1 LALPANAGRFF
12 VLDMAANPDVPLFE
26 PYDSPVAGEPEMTRI
41 SRRSFNLGLGVSGA
55 ASLTGAGARRATA
68 DTWPSRPVT
77 IIMPFAAGSGTDSMA
92 RALAAEFSEKLS
104 GRFIVENR
112 PGAGG
117 NLGAAAVAKA
127 APDGYTLLFATNGP
141 GAVNKLTYKEM
152 QYDPERDFA
161 PIVLVAEIPAIIAAG
176 PQSPAKS
183 LAELV
188 AYAKANPEQVSI
200 GNPGNGT
207 LGHIVA
213 VLVQRQAGI
222 KLNNIPYRGSAPLTT
237 DLLGGQVALAS
248 DLMATYAPLIA
259 EGRLNGIALIS
270 KARNEAIPNVPT
282 IKEVGIN
289 IEGSGWCSL
298 LAPTGTPVEIIEK
311 LNTITNAYLKTDK
324 AKAQLKVLSMTAAG
338 STPQELKAFIAA
350 EIAKWR
356 PIVQEANISL

>member
-1 LALPANAGRFF
+1 
-12 VLDMAANPDVPLFE
+12 
-26 PYDSPVAGEPEMTRI
+26 MTRI
-41 SRRSFNLGLGVSGA
+41 SRRSFNLRLGSWATATG
-55 ASLTGAGARRATA
+55 LTGFAVRRAKA
-68 DTWPSRPVT
+68 ETWPSRPVT

-92 RALAAEFSEKLS
+92 RALAIEFSDKLG

-117 NLGAAAVAKA
+117 NLGATAVAKA
-127 APDGYTLLFATNGP
+127 AADGYTLLFATNGP
-141 GAVNKLTYKEM
+141 GAVNKLTYKDM

-161 PIVLVAEIPAIIAAG
+161 PIVLVAEIPAIVAAG

-183 LAELV
+183 FADLV
-188 AYAKANPEQVSI
+188 SHAKAHPEQVSI

-213 VLVQRQAGI
+213 MLVQRQAGI
-222 KLNNIPYRGSAPLTT
+222 KLNHIPYRGSAPLTS

-259 EGRLNGIALIS
+259 EGRLNGLALIS

-282 IKEVGIN
+282 IKEVGLN

-298 LAPTGTPVEIIEK
+298 LAPAGTPAEIIDK
-311 LNTITNAYLKTDK
+311 LNAIANAYLKSEK
-324 AKAQLKVLSMTAAG
+324 ALTQLKALSMTPAG
-338 STPQELKAFIAA
+338 STPQELKNFISA

>member
-1 LALPANAGRFF
+1 
-12 VLDMAANPDVPLFE
+12 
-26 PYDSPVAGEPEMTRI
+26 MTRI
-41 SRRSFNLGLGVSGA
+41 SRRSFNLGLGALGGGGLVGF
-55 ASLTGAGARRATA
+55 GARSAKA

-92 RALAAEFSEKLS
+92 RALATEFTEKLG

-117 NLGAAAVAKA
+117 NLGATAVAKA

-141 GAVNKLTYKEM
+141 GAVNKLTYKDM

-161 PIVLVAEIPAIIAAG
+161 PVVLVSEIPAIVAAG
-176 PQSPAKS
+176 PQSPAKTF
-183 LAELV
+183 AELV
-188 AYAKANPEQVSI
+188 TYARANPEKVNI

-213 VLVQRQAGI
+213 VLVQKQAGI
-222 KLNNIPYRGSAPLTT
+222 KLNHIPYRGSAPLTS

-259 EGRLNGIALIS
+259 DGKLNGIALIS
-270 KARNEAIPNVPT
+270 KTRNEAIPNVPT
-282 IKEVGIN
+282 IKEVGVN
-289 IEGSGWCSL
+289 IEGSGWCSV
-298 LAPTGTPVEIIEK
+298 LAPAGTPTEIIDK
-311 LNTITNAYLKTDK
+311 LNGVTNAYLKTDK
-324 AKAQLKVLSMTAAG
+324 AKAQLKTLSMTAAG

>member
-1 LALPANAGRFF
+1 
-12 VLDMAANPDVPLFE
+12 MAK
-26 PYDSPVAGEPEMTRI
+26 I
-41 SRRSFNLGLGVSGA
+41 SRRSFNFKFGSWATA
-55 ASLTGAGARRATA
+55 AGLTGFGARRATA
-68 DTWPSRPVT
+68 ETWPSRPVT

-92 RALAAEFSEKLS
+92 RALASEFSEKLG

-117 NLGAAAVAKA
+117 NLGATAVAKA
-127 APDGYTLLFATNGP
+127 PPDGYTLLFATNGP
-141 GAVNKLTYKEM
+141 GAVNKLTYKDM

-161 PIVLVAEIPAIIAAG
+161 PIVLVAEIPAIVAAG
-176 PQSPAKS
+176 PQSPAS
-183 LAELV
+183 SFADIV
-188 AYAKANPEQVSI
+188 AYAKAHPEQVSI

-222 KLNNIPYRGSAPLTT
+222 KLNNIPYRGSAPLTS

-248 DLMATYAPLIA
+248 DLMATYVPLIA

-282 IKEVGIN
+282 IKEVGLN

-298 LAPTGTPVEIIEK
+298 LAPAGTPAEIVEK
-311 LNTITNAYLKTDK
+311 LNAIANAYLKTEK
-324 AKAQLKVLSMTAAG
+324 ALAQLKALSMTAAG
-338 STPQELKAFIAA
+338 STPQELKNFISA

>member
-1 LALPANAGRFF
+1 
-12 VLDMAANPDVPLFE
+12 
-26 PYDSPVAGEPEMTRI
+26 
-41 SRRSFNLGLGVSGA
+41 
-55 ASLTGAGARRATA
+55 
-68 DTWPSRPVT
+68 
-77 IIMPFAAGSGTDSMA
+77 MPFAAGSGTDSMA
-92 RALAAEFSEKLS
+92 RALAIEFSDKLG

-117 NLGAAAVAKA
+117 NLGATAVAKA
-127 APDGYTLLFATNGP
+127 AADGYTLLFATNGP
-141 GAVNKLTYKEM
+141 GAVNKLTYKDM

-161 PIVLVAEIPAIIAAG
+161 PIVLVAEIPAIVAAG

-183 LAELV
+183 FADLV
-188 AYAKANPEQVSI
+188 SHAKAHPEQVSI

-213 VLVQRQAGI
+213 MLVQRQAGI
-222 KLNNIPYRGSAPLTT
+222 KLNHIPYRGSAPLTS

-259 EGRLNGIALIS
+259 EGRLNGLALIS

-282 IKEVGIN
+282 IKEVGLN

-298 LAPTGTPVEIIEK
+298 LAPAGTPAEIIDK
-311 LNTITNAYLKTDK
+311 LNAIANAYLKSEK
-324 AKAQLKVLSMTAAG
+324 ALTQLKALSMTPAG
-338 STPQELKAFIAA
+338 STPQELKNFISA